1 MVNNRDPKGEYKT
14 NFLICDEKETHVFV
28 HLWVSCKK
36 EKDTNKPYN
45 TSKLSLRSAA
55 NLF

>member
-14 NFLICDEKETHVFV
+14 NFLICDEKETYVFA

-45 TSKLSLRSAA
+45 TSKLSLGSAA